1 MEVEWID
8 KFLPISM
15 TIFMAG
21 CYIPIILIR
30 YWLVKKDFLS
40 SQLWGTKVFVL
51 GCKEFA
57 N

>member
-40 SQLWGTKVFVL
+40 SQLWGTNVFVL